1 MVTRDVVIRDARQH
15 VTTWR
20 HSLVQLVELDVTWI
34 LNLQHGRVLQTVERR
49 RQRRPLDVT
58 VVDVGNLVMTG
69 VSEEQ
74 QLAADVTRQT
84 IGNGICVEMP

>member
-1 MVTRDVVIRDARQH
+1 M
-15 VTTWR
+15 
-20 HSLVQLVELDVTWI
+20 QLVELDVTWV

-49 RQRRPLDVT
+49 RERRPLDVT

-84 IGNGICVEMP
+84 IGNGICMEMP